1 MTSSRAHGL
10 SHRGRAVFT
19 VGLLATLVLTI
30 VFVAAASA
38 RSGRVAPE
46 NRWSP
51 WAPGKAAD
59 AVLRDAWVQHWIY
72 DAQPTGALTLRVSDA
87 APEARLVATDAT
99 GVTVWSVETGDAWA
113 ATGTLP
119 AAFVAVFPDPDPN
132 VLRSGV
138 LRAYNADG
146 TVRFQKA
153 FENKFV
159 QPLCDT
165 PTRLVWAEVSAQR
178 VTRVYVRQGSTTRAV
193 AVPYRPPKAAFIN
206 PGASSADGGRL
217 AVGVYMHNTD
227 RWRTM
232 IYWLR
237 VNRAGVP
244 AIVSH
249 GVTDWPYLALSPD
262 GSHAAV
268 MSSRNAP
275 EASRNLWVEFG
286 RFTGRLLPGG
296 GDNAGEIG
304 VAKWRI
310 FEQGGYTY
318 QSDTVAWGT
327 SEVAVVDWSMQYMYQ
342 RAWVWDNA
350 SSSIWFRHDPGIFQ
364 LAGIDNT
371 GSLTVIDVD
380 TYAIA
385 RVPGT
390 YADAVPLADGRLTTL
405 TREGVLDTIPNPVAR
420 P

>member
-1 MTSSRAHGL
+1 MRSTQSRFVTRL
-10 SHRGRAVFT
+10 RG
-19 VGLLATLVLTI
+19 GVLT
-30 VFVAAASA
+30 AALVVLAALALAPAAPAA

-46 NRWSP
+46 SRCSL
-51 WAPGKAAD
+51 WAPGRTAD
-59 AVLRDAWVQHWIY
+59 SVVRDGSVQHWIY
-72 DAQPTGALTLRVSDA
+72 DAQPSGTLALTRSEV
-87 APEARLVATDAT
+87 APEATLVATDAT
-99 GVTVWSVETGDAWA
+99 GATVWSVETGDAWA

-132 VLRSGV
+132 VLRSGE
-138 LRAYNADG
+138 LRAFNADG
-146 TVRFQKA
+146 TVRFRKA

-165 PTRLVWAEVSAQR
+165 PTRLVWAEVSAQG
-178 VTRVYVRQGSTTRAV
+178 VTRVFVRQGTFTRSV
-193 AVPYRPPKAAFIN
+193 ALPYRPPEAAFIN
-206 PGASSADGGRL
+206 PGASSTDGGRL

-237 VNRAGVP
+237 VSRAGVP
-244 AIVSH
+244 RIVSH

-268 MSSRNAP
+268 MSSRNPP

-327 SEVAVVDWSMQYMYQ
+327 SEVAVVDWSMQYMYR

-364 LAGIDNT
+364 LAGIDDT
-371 GSLTVIDVD
+371 GALTVINID

-385 RVPGT
+385 TVPGT

-405 TREGVLDTIPNPVAR
+405 TRKGVLDTIPNPVAG

>member
-1 MTSSRAHGL
+1 M
-10 SHRGRAVFT
+10 
-19 VGLLATLVLTI
+19 
-30 VFVAAASA
+30 
-38 RSGRVAPE
+38 SGVAPE
-46 NRWSP
+46 
-51 WAPGKAAD
+51 AK
-59 AVLRDAWVQHWIY
+59 
-72 DAQPTGALTLRVSDA
+72 
-87 APEARLVATDAT
+87 LVATDAS
-99 GVTVWSVETGDAWA
+99 GATVWSLETGDAWA

-119 AAFVAVFPDPDPN
+119 AAFVAIFPDPDPN
-132 VLRSGV
+132 VLRSGE

-146 TVRFQKA
+146 AGRFEKA
-153 FENKFV
+153 FENEFV

-165 PTRLVWAEVSAQR
+165 PARLVWAEVSAQR
-178 VTRVYVRQGSTTRAV
+178 VTRVYVRQGSTTRSV
-193 AVPYRPPKAAFIN
+193 ALPYRPHKAYCIDPAA
-206 PGASSADGGRL
+206 ASTDGSRL
-217 AVGVYMHNTD
+217 AIGVYMDNPSK
-227 RWRTM
+227 WRTT

-237 VNRAGVP
+237 VSRAGVP
-244 AIVSH
+244 SIVSH

-275 EASRNLWVEFG
+275 EASRNLWVAFG
-286 RFTGRLLPGG
+286 KFTGRLLPGG

-310 FEQGGYTY
+310 FEQGGYSY
-318 QSDTVAWGT
+318 QSDPVAWGA
-327 SEVAVVDWSMQYMYQ
+327 SAVAVVDWSMQYTYQ

-350 SSSIWFRHDPGIFQ
+350 SGSIWFRHDPGIFQ

-371 GSLTVIDVD
+371 GALTVIDVD

-385 RVPGT
+385 TVPGT

-405 TREGVLDTIPNPVAR
+405 TREGVLDTIPNPVAQ

>member
-1 MTSSRAHGL
+1 MRSIPTSATRQL
-10 SHRGRAVFT
+10 RRGVLTAALLV
-19 VGLLATLVLTI
+19 LLALALAP
-30 VFVAAASA
+30 AAPAA

-46 NRWSP
+46 SRWSG
-51 WAPGKAAD
+51 WAPGRAAD
-59 AVLRDAWVQHWIY
+59 VVLSDAWVQHWLY
-72 DAQPTGALTLRVSDA
+72 DAQPTGTLALTVADV
-87 APEARLVATDAT
+87 APQVKLVATDAT
-99 GVTVWSVETGDAWA
+99 GATVWSVETGDASA

-119 AAFVAVFPDPDPN
+119 AAFVAIFADPDPN
-132 VLRSGV
+132 VLRSGE

-146 TVRFQKA
+146 SVRFQKA

-165 PTRLVWAEVSAQR
+165 PARLVWAEVSAQR
-178 VTRVYVRQGSTTRAV
+178 VTRVFVRQGSTTRSV
-193 AVPYRPPKAAFIN
+193 ALPYRPPKAYFIN
-206 PGASSADGGRL
+206 PAASSADGSRL
-217 AVGVYMHNTD
+217 AIGVYMVNSSK
-227 RWRTM
+227 WRTM

-237 VNRAGVP
+237 VSRAGVP
-244 AIVSH
+244 SIVSNV
-249 GVTDWPYLALSPD
+249 VTDWPYLALSPD

-286 RFTGRLLPGG
+286 KFTGRLLPGG

-327 SEVAVVDWSMQYMYQ
+327 SAVAVVDWSMQYMYQ

-350 SSSIWFRHDPGIFQ
+350 SSSIWFRHDPGIFN
-364 LAGIDNT
+364 LAGVDNT
-371 GSLTVIDVD
+371 GALTVINVD

-385 RVPGT
+385 NVPGT

-405 TREGVLDTIPNPVAR
+405 TREGVLDTIPNPVAG

>member
-1 MTSSRAHGL
+1 MRSTRTSVTRRWR
-10 SHRGRAVFT
+10 RGALAAGSLV
-19 VGLLATLVLTI
+19 LLALTLAP
-30 VFVAAASA
+30 AAPAA

-46 NRWSP
+46 SRWSP
-51 WAPGKAAD
+51 WAPGKTAD
-59 AVLRDAWVQHWIY
+59 AVLRDVWVRHWLY
-72 DAQPTGALTLRVSDA
+72 DAQPTGTLALTMSDV
-87 APEARLVATDAT
+87 APEAKVVATNAT
-99 GVTVWSVETGDAWA
+99 GATVWSLETGDVWA

-119 AAFVAVFPDPDPN
+119 AAFVAIFPDPDPN
-132 VLRSGV
+132 VLRSGE

-146 TVRFQKA
+146 TIRFEKA
-153 FENKFV
+153 FANKFV

-178 VTRVYVRQGSTTRAV
+178 VTRVFVRQGSTTRAV
-193 AVPYRPPKAAFIN
+193 ALPYRPRKAYFIN
-206 PGASSADGGRL
+206 PAASSTDGSRL
-217 AVGVYMHNTD
+217 AVGVYMAD
-227 RWRTM
+227 PGKWRTT

-237 VNRAGVP
+237 VSRAGVP
-244 AIVSH
+244 SIVSH

-286 RFTGRLLPGG
+286 KFTGRLLPGS
-296 GDNAGEIG
+296 GDGTSEIG

-310 FEQGGYTY
+310 FEQGGYSY

-342 RAWVWDNA
+342 RAWVWDEA
-350 SSSIWFRHDPGIFQ
+350 AGSIWFRHDPGIFN
-364 LAGIDNT
+364 LAGIDDT
-371 GSLTVIDVD
+371 GALTVINVD
-380 TYAIA
+380 TYTLAT
-385 RVPGT
+385 VPGT
-390 YADAVPLADGRLTTL
+390 YADAVPLSDGRLTTL
-405 TREGVLDTIPNPVAR
+405 TPEGVLDIIPNPVAG

>member
-1 MTSSRAHGL
+1 MRSTQSRFVTRL
-10 SHRGRAVFT
+10 RRS
-19 VGLLATLVLTI
+19 VLTAALL
-30 VFVAAASA
+30 VVVALALAPAAPAA
-38 RSGRVAPE
+38 RSGRVVPE

-51 WAPGKAAD
+51 WAPGRTAD
-59 AVLRDAWVQHWIY
+59 AVVRDASVQHWIY
-72 DAQPTGALTLRVSDA
+72 DAQPSGTLALTRTEV
-87 APEARLVATDAT
+87 APEATLAATDAT
-99 GVTVWSVETGDAWA
+99 GATVWSVETGDAWA

-119 AAFVAVFPDPDPN
+119 AAFVAVFPEPDPN
-132 VLRSGV
+132 VLRSGE

-146 TVRFQKA
+146 TVRFHMA

-165 PTRLVWAEVSAQR
+165 PQRLVWAEVSAQG
-178 VTRVYVRQGSTTRAV
+178 VTRVFVRQGSTSRAV
-193 AVPYRPPKAAFIN
+193 ALPYRPRKAYFIN
-206 PGASSADGGRL
+206 PAASSADGSRL
-217 AVGVYMHNTD
+217 AVGVYMD
-227 RWRTM
+227 SPSRWRTM

-237 VNRAGVP
+237 VDRAGVP
-244 AIVSH
+244 TIVSH

-286 RFTGRLLPGG
+286 KFTGRLLPGG

-310 FEQGGYTY
+310 FEQGGYSY
-318 QSDTVAWGT
+318 QSDTAAWGT

-350 SSSIWFRHDPGIFQ
+350 SSSIWFRHDPGIFN
-364 LAGIDNT
+364 LAGIDNS
-371 GSLTVIDVD
+371 GALTVINVD
-380 TYAIA
+380 TYAIS

-405 TREGVLDTIPNPVAR
+405 TREGVLDTIPNPVAG

>member
-1 MTSSRAHGL
+1 MASIRAHAL
-10 SHRGRAVFT
+10 RRLTRVALAVA
-19 VGLLATLVLTI
+19 LLVILVLA
-30 VFVAAASA
+30 VAPAAPAA
-38 RSGRVAPE
+38 RSGRVVAE
-46 NRWSP
+46 SHWSP
-51 WAPGKAAD
+51 WAPGRTAD
-59 AVLRDAWVQHWIY
+59 TALREVWVRHWIY
-72 DAQPTGALTLRVSDA
+72 DAQPTGTLALTMSDV
-87 APEARLVATDAT
+87 APEAKLVATDAS
-99 GVTVWSVETGDAWA
+99 GATVWSLETGDASA

-119 AAFVAVFPDPDPN
+119 AAFVATFPDPDPN
-132 VLRSGV
+132 VLRSGE

-146 TVRFQKA
+146 TIRFEKA

-165 PTRLVWAEVSAQR
+165 PTRLVWAEVSAQK

-193 AVPYRPPKAAFIN
+193 ALPYRPPRAYFIN
-206 PGASSADGGRL
+206 PAASSADGSRL
-217 AVGVYMHNTD
+217 AVGVYMANPSK
-227 RWRTM
+227 WRTT

-237 VNRAGVP
+237 VSRAGVP
-244 AIVSH
+244 SIVSH

-275 EASRNLWVEFG
+275 EASRNLWVAFG
-286 RFTGRLLPGG
+286 KFTGRLLPGG

-310 FEQGGYTY
+310 FEQGGYSY
-318 QSDTVAWGT
+318 QSDPVAWGA
-327 SEVAVVDWSMQYMYQ
+327 SAVAVVDWSMQYMYQ

-350 SSSIWFRHDPGIFQ
+350 SGSIWFRHDPGIFQ

-371 GSLTVIDVD
+371 GALTVINVD

-385 RVPGT
+385 TVPGT

-405 TREGVLDTIPNPVAR
+405 TREGVLDTIPNPVAG

>member
-1 MTSSRAHGL
+1 MASIRAHVL
-10 SHRGRAVFT
+10 RRLTRGALAT
-19 VGLLATLVLTI
+19 GLLVLLVLALAP
-30 VFVAAASA
+30 AAPAA

-46 NRWSP
+46 SRWSP
-51 WAPGKAAD
+51 WAPGRTAD
-59 AVLRDAWVQHWIY
+59 TALRDVWVRHWIY
-72 DAQPTGALTLRVSDA
+72 DAQPTGTLALTMSDV
-87 APEARLVATDAT
+87 APEAKLVATDAS
-99 GVTVWSVETGDAWA
+99 GATVWSVETGDAWA

-132 VLRSGV
+132 VLRSGE

-153 FENKFV
+153 FENRFV

-178 VTRVYVRQGSTTRAV
+178 VTRVFVRQGSTTRSV
-193 AVPYRPPKAAFIN
+193 ALPYRPSKAGFVN
-206 PGASSADGGRL
+206 PAASSADGSRL
-217 AVGVYMHNTD
+217 AVGVYMHKQD
-227 RWRTM
+227 RYGTM

-237 VNRAGVP
+237 VSRAGVP
-244 AIVSH
+244 SIVSH

-286 RFTGRLLPGG
+286 KFTGRLLPGS

-310 FEQGGYTY
+310 FEQGGYSY
-318 QSDTVAWGT
+318 QSDAVAWGT
-327 SEVAVVDWSMQYMYQ
+327 SAVAVVDWSMQYMYQ

-350 SSSIWFRHDPGIFQ
+350 SGSIWFRHDPGIFQ
-364 LAGIDNT
+364 LAGVDST
-371 GSLTVIDVD
+371 GALTVISVD

-385 RVPGT
+385 TVPGT

-405 TREGVLDTIPNPVAR
+405 TREGVLDTIPNPVAGS
-420 P
+420 